1 MQAKAR
7 QGNSRRMND
16 RREYRA
22 AEACARAASV
32 LSAGALAMR
41 MRQHA
46 ERADAAGLLSGE
58 KANPSA
64 VEQGR
69 CVRLLGQFAF

>member
-1 MQAKAR
+1 M
-7 QGNSRRMND
+7 SD

-22 AEACARAASV
+22 ADACARVAADPIASI
-32 LSAGALAMR
+32 AGALAMR